1 MTISRKDESGIGN
14 LKKIIFDFTVKERKS
29 DSSEISMYCIDFF
42 CLFDY
47 TWRLGSKN
55 MYETSKGK

>member
-47 TWRLGSKN
+47 T
-55 MYETSKGK
+55 